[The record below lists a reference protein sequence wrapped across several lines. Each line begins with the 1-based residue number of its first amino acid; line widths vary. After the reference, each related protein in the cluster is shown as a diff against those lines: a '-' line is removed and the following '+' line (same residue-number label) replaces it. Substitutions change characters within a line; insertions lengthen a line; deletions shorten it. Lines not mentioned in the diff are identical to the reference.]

1 MGQVVIYNEVEPGI
15 VMIRM
20 EEREARNTFT
30 PALTDGITEA
40 FDFVRKNKNCKAVI
54 LTGFDNY
61 FCCGGT
67 KEELMK
73 IYKGELNFND
83 MTFFMLP
90 LFCDVPVIS
99 AMQGHGIGGGFVF
112 GLYSDFTILG
122 KENIYT
128 TNFMKYGFTP
138 GMGGTLVV
146 PTRLGNTLGNEMLFT
161 ARNYRGEELRQRGVE
176 LKVVSKADVVKE
188 AMILARSLAEKPRL
202 SLETLKKHLSK
213 DLRDKIYEYIADEVK
228 MHDITFHVPEVE
240 LRIEKLFGQ

>member
-1 MGQVVIYNEVEPGI
+1 MGQVVRYNEIEKGI
-15 VMIRM
+15 VMIKM

-30 PALTDGITEA
+30 PELINGIIEA
-40 FDFVRKNKNCKAVI
+40 FDYVRNYKECKAVI

-73 IYKGELNFND
+73 IYKGEINFND
-83 MTFFMLP
+83 LTFFMLP

-146 PTRLGNTLGNEMLFT
+146 PARLGNTLGQEMLFT
-161 ARNYRGEELRQRGVE
+161 ARNYRGDELAKRGVE
-176 LKVVSKADVVKE
+176 LKVVSKANVVKE
-188 AMILARSLAEKPRL
+188 AVTLARSLAEKPRL
-202 SLETLKKHLSK
+202 SLEILKKHLSR
-213 DLRDKIYEYIADEVK
+213 DLRDRIYEYIADEVK